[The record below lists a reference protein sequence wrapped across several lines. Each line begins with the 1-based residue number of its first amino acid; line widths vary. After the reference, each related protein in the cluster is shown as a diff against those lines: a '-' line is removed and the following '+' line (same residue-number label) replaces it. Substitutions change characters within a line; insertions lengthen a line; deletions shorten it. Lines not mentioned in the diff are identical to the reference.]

1 MTNTN
6 TLNSV
11 ERACAELLRNG
22 QAVTFTA
29 VAARTGLGRT
39 TLYRNPI
46 IRAIIEE
53 NRHRAAASDT
63 LTGLTDEIATLRA
76 ALDALAT
83 SVRRHEEQLRKL
95 TSRKS

>member
-6 TLNSV
+6 TLNSF

-39 TLYRNPI
+39 ALYRPNNPGHH
-46 IRAIIEE
+46 RGEPSL
-53 NRHRAAASDT
+53 RHRQRHSH
-63 LTGLTDEIATLRA
+63 RPH
-76 ALDALAT
+76 
-83 SVRRHEEQLRKL
+83 RRDRHS
-95 TSRKS
+95 SRN

>member
-6 TLNSV
+6 TLNRV

-29 VAARTGLGRT
+29 VAAHTGVGRT
-39 TLYRNPI
+39 TLYRDAML
-46 IRAIIEE
+46 RRVIEE
-53 NRHRAAASDT
+53 NRHRTAASGT
-63 LTGLTDEIATLRA
+63 LTAPTDEIATLRA
-76 ALDALAT
+76 ALDTLAT

-95 TSRKS
+95 TSRNN

>member
-1 MTNTN
+1 MTNTS
-6 TLNSV
+6 TLNRV

-29 VAARTGLGRT
+29 VAVRTGLGRT
-39 TLYRNPI
+39 TLYRDAML
-46 IRAIIEE
+46 RGVIEE
-53 NRHRAAASDT
+53 NRHRAAASGT

-76 ALDALAT
+76 ALDTLAT

-95 TSRKS
+95 TARNN